1 MTMDITQIRKMVDS
15 DANIDQSNLDLE
27 SLKIPQLHG
36 KYLNIFSDEK
46 LILKKLESD
55 RNVLIK
61 NKWEWYTGRMS
72 QEDLKRLGW
81 DPFPLKIMK
90 QDLDVYLLADEDM
103 IKITAKIDYQKEKV
117 DYLES
122 VLKALNNRNWMIRNA
137 IDWRKFL
144 SGAS

>member
-1 MTMDITQIRKMVDS
+1 MVDS

>member
-1 MTMDITQIRKMVDS
+1 MDITQIRKMVDS

>member
-1 MTMDITQIRKMVDS
+1 MVDS

-122 VLKALNNRNWMIRNA
+122 VLKALNNRNWIIRNA
-137 IDWRKFL
+137 IDFRKFL
-144 SGAS
+144 SGVS

>member
-1 MTMDITQIRKMVDS
+1 MDITQIRKMVDS

-122 VLKALNNRNWMIRNA
+122 VLKALNNRNWIIRNA
-137 IDWRKFL
+137 IDFRKFL
-144 SGAS
+144 SGVS

>member
-1 MTMDITQIRKMVDS
+1 MVDS
-15 DANIDQSNLDLE
+15 DANIDQANLDLE

-81 DPFPLKIMK
+81 EPFPLKIMK
-90 QDLDVYLLADEDM
+90 QDLDVYLLADPDM
-103 IKITAKIDYQKEKV
+103 ITINAKIEYQKEKV
-117 DYLES
+117 EYLES

-144 SGAS
+144 SGVS